1 MFISEVVRGGAA
13 ELDGRLMQGDQILSV
28 NGDDTRTASQ
38 EAVAAILKCARGP
51 VLLELGR
58 LKAVSWISSRHKS
71 HGGQVSHVSR
81 NSSGVV
87 PPPLASSDPPT
98 PNLPLISNNTK
109 STGDITSCSAV
120 SSGLDTGVRTVDIT
134 RSVTDTLGV
143 SIAGG
148 RGSPLGDTPIFIAM
162 IQANG
167 VAAKTHRLKVGDRIV
182 SVNGQSVDGLT
193 HGDVV
198 NILKNSYGN
207 ISLQVVADTNISAVT
222 SQVESL
228 SSNSVSATDTH
239 TAEAEG
245 PRPRSISLEKGS
257 EGLGFSIVGGFGSP
271 HGDLPIYVKTVFSKG
286 AAAVDGRLKR
296 GDQILAVNGESL
308 QGATHEQAVA
318 ILKKQRGTVTLDV
331 LS

>member
-1 MFISEVVRGGAA
+1 
-13 ELDGRLMQGDQILSV
+13 MQGDQILSV
-28 NGDDTRTASQ
+28 NGDDTRHASQ
-38 EAVAAILKCARGP
+38 ETVAAILKCARGP

-58 LKAVSWISSRHKS
+58 LKAASWISSRHS
-71 HGGQVSHVSR
+71 SQGSQMSHVSG

-87 PPPLASSDPPT
+87 APPSDRTTSDPPT
-98 PNLPLISNNTK
+98 STSNAPPPLNNNLK
-109 STGDITSCSAV
+109 SSSDITSCFNSTA
-120 SSGLDTGVRTVDIT
+120 GDAGVRTVDIT
-134 RSVTDTLGV
+134 RGVTDSLGV

-148 RGSPLGDTPIFIAM
+148 KGSPLGDTPIFIAM

-182 SVNGQSVDGLT
+182 NINGQSVDGLS
-193 HGDVV
+193 HSEVV
-198 NILKNSYGN
+198 TLLKNSYGN
-207 ISLQVVADTNISAVT
+207 ISLQVVADTNISAIAT
-222 SQVESL
+222 QVESL
-228 SSNSVSATDTH
+228 SSSSSVSANMDTH
-239 TAEAEG
+239 TAEPEG

-296 GDQILAVNGESL
+296 GDQILTVNGESL
-308 QGATHEQAVA
+308 QGVTHEQAVG
-318 ILKKQRGTVTLDV
+318 ILKKQRGTVTLDI